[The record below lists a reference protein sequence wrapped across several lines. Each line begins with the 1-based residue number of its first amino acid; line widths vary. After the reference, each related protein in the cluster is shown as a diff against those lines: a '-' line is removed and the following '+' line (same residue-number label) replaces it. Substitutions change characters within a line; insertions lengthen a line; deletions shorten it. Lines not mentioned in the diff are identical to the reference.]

1 MKIDVFHDTACPWCR
16 IGKQHL
22 KLALAQWDGELV
34 EVRYRT
40 FFLNDR
46 IPPEGYDFRSYMQ
59 AKGGGCV
66 RPEAFFD
73 RPREMGKQVGLEF
86 NFERIERA
94 PNSTLSHQLIALA
107 PNDKKEAIIDALY
120 AAYFERGCDIGDL
133 EVLVDVAAEQ
143 GLDATATRERLDG
156 GAGLDEVLADA
167 QWAREAGISGVPFFV
182 INDRYAFSGAQ
193 PLAAILR
200 VLQQVANEI
209 TSQPD

>member
-1 MKIDVFHDTACPWCR
+1 MKIDVFHDTVCPWCR

-22 KLALAQWDGELV
+22 KLALAQWDGGAV
-34 EVRYRT
+34 DVHYRT

-46 IPPEGYDFRSYMQ
+46 IPPDGYDFRSYMQ
-59 AKGGGCV
+59 AKGGGRV
-66 RPEAFFD
+66 PPEAFFD

-107 PNDKKEAIIDALY
+107 PNDKKEAMIDALY
-120 AAYFERGCDIGDL
+120 AAYFQYGRDIGDL
-133 EVLVDVAAEQ
+133 DVLVDIAAKQ
-143 GLDATATRERLDG
+143 GMDAELIRTQLEA
-156 GAGLDEVLADA
+156 GAGLDKVRADVYWA
-167 QWAREAGISGVPFFV
+167 QEAGISGVPFFI

-193 PLAAILR
+193 PPAAILR

-209 TSQPD
+209 TSLPG